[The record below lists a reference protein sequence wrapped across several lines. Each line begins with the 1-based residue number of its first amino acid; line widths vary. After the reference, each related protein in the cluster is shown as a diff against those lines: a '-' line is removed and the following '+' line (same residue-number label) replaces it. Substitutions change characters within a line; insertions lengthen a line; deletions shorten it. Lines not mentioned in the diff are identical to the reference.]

1 MVLPSATELRTQ
13 LLKILQDQNVYS
25 ISEVKETI
33 ANRFDITSDERKK
46 LSKNKRPVFDSRI
59 IHSLSQLRKD
69 GLVTNQK
76 KGNFKI
82 TKLGIN
88 KIKNT

>member
-1 MVLPSATELRTQ
+1 M
-13 LLKILQDQNVYS
+13 KILQDQNVYS
-25 ISEVKETI
+25 ISVVKETI
-33 ANRFDITSDERKK
+33 VKRFDITSDERKK
-46 LSKNKRPVFDSRI
+46 LSKNKHPVFDSRI

-88 KIKNT
+88 KIKNV

>member
-1 MVLPSATELRTQ
+1 M
-13 LLKILQDQNVYS
+13 KILQDQNVYS
-25 ISEVKETI
+25 ISVVKETI
-33 ANRFDITSDERKK
+33 VKRFDITSDERKK
-46 LSKNKRPVFDSRI
+46 LSKNKHPVFDSRI
-59 IHSLSQLRKD
+59 IHSLSQFRKD

-88 KIKNT
+88 KIKNV